1 MDVAVGSTNP
11 VKVDAVERTLE
22 RYDLTVTP
30 IAVDS
35 GVPEQPRSVAET
47 VSGAENRA
55 RRALE
60 ATDCEYGIGLE
71 GGVARIEGTPGLSLI
86 MWGAATDGDRTE
98 RGSGPTLR
106 LPDRIANRL
115 EDGEELGPVMD
126 DVLGRDDVAETDG
139 AAGVLTGGLT
149 DRTRALGQ
157 AVACSVGPL
166 LTPEYE

>member
-22 RYDLTVTP
+22 RYEPTVTAV
-30 IAVDS
+30 AVDS
-35 GVPEQPRSVAET
+35 GVAEQPWSIAET
-47 VSGAENRA
+47 VTGAETRA

-60 ATDCEYGIGLE
+60 VTGASYGVGLE
-71 GGVARIEGTPGLSLI
+71 GGVARLEGVSGLSLI
-86 MWGAATDGDRTE
+86 MWGAATDGERME

-106 LPDRIANRL
+106 LPDRVAGRL

-126 DVLGRDDVAETDG
+126 DVLGREGIAESDG
-139 AAGVLTGGLT
+139 AAGVLTNGLT
-149 DRTRALGQ
+149 DRTRALGE

-166 LTPEYE
+166 LVDQYD